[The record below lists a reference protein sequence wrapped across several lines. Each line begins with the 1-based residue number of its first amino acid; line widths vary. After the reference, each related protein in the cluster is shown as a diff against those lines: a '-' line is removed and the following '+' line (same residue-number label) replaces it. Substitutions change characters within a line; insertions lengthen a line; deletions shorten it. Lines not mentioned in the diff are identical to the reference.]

1 VAQSSSSQTVAAPP
15 GAPGND
21 TRWWAL
27 SSVEVARALGTNP
40 EQGLDGAE
48 VGKRQRQYGPNT
60 LTAQAPPSVWAVL
73 LEQLRDPM
81 NLMLVAVAVV
91 SVAIGQG
98 STAAI
103 VAFLVLVNVVIGTR
117 QELQARKSVDALA
130 TMQEPTSKVVRDGV
144 LVQIPASQLVPGDVV
159 ELEAGDIVPADGRLV
174 RTATMETQ
182 EAALTGESAPIGK
195 ATEPL
200 ADDEVPLGD
209 RDNMAFQNTAVTRGT
224 GTLLVTSTGMST
236 QIGHIATLLSSVEK
250 TKSPLQKELDSLT
263 KVLGAIAWSAV
274 ALIVVI
280 GLVRGDSI
288 GDLLFLATAVA
299 ISAIPTGLPT
309 FVQAML
315 AFGAKQLAAA
325 KAIVANLSD
334 VETLGATSAI
344 NSDKTGT
351 LTLNQMTVTALWLGG
366 RHYTVEGAG
375 YDKTGRILGPVGAE
389 VPDLTPLA
397 YGLCL
402 ASDATVSDAGDVVGD
417 PTEAALVVLAAKL
430 GVDAAE
436 SRRTWPRVAVVPFD
450 SAYKFMATA
459 HWMPWR
465 GEHSLVE
472 VVKGGPDVVLQ
483 RCTRALAAPGQF
495 VGIEQMRADIDA
507 EQERLAKSGL
517 RTLAFAVRIL
527 TPKDEAPLVADPMS
541 YVQDLVFVGMVGI
554 VDPLRPTAK
563 VAVEIAHKAGI
574 SVRMITGDHAVTAGA
589 IGHDLGLP
597 GGAISGA
604 ELARLTDDEL
614 LARLP
619 NLHVFGRVTPE
630 DKLRLVQ
637 LMQKQGLVVAMTG
650 DAVNDAAAIKQ
661 ADIGV
666 AMGSGSEVTKQAAR
680 LVLTDDN
687 FSTLVHAVELGRSI
701 YQKITAY
708 IRFQMSQLIGLVTL
722 FLVASITDLNDG
734 VALTPMMVLFLNF
747 FVCVA
752 PVIAIMLD
760 PVGPEIMNRPPRDP
774 KQGIS
779 NRHAISRWVLYG
791 LVLMLATL
799 VPLLFGPDELSSTE
813 PSVSMT
819 MAFVVMG
826 LGSTFSGL
834 VLRREPESGFAP
846 PLLSAVKV
854 LAIPALLM
862 WLATELD
869 FLQQWLTTQELNGGQ
884 WAVAL
889 LLALALPIVA
899 EIDKWFMR
907 RRLPA
912 APTLTTQEAVSPVR
926 ARNEMPAE
934 GAAVAAPVQRGA
946 TTAPTP
952 VVTQEQTTA

>member
-1 VAQSSSSQTVAAPP
+1 MTQSTQAPVQTGTA
-15 GAPGND
+15 D
-21 TRWWAL
+21 ETRWWAL
-27 SSVEVARALGTNP
+27 SSPEVARALGTDP
-40 EQGLDGAE
+40 ATGLATNE
-48 VGKRQRQYGPNT
+48 VGLRQRQYGPNT
-60 LTAQAPPSVWAVL
+60 LTAQAPPSVWSVVL
-73 LEQLRDPM
+73 AQLRDPM
-81 NLMLVAVAVV
+81 NLMLIAVAVV
-91 SVAIGQG
+91 SVVIGQF

-103 VAFLVLVNVVIGTR
+103 VGFLVLINVVIGTR
-117 QELQARKSVDALA
+117 QEMQARKSVDALA
-130 TMQEPTSKVVRDGV
+130 TMQEPMSKVRRDGAV
-144 LVQIPASQLVPGDVV
+144 ALVPAHELVPGDVV

-195 ATEPL
+195 ATETL
-200 ADDEVPLGD
+200 ADEDVPLGD
-209 RDNMAFQNTAVTRGT
+209 RANMAFQNTAVTRGT
-224 GTLLVTSTGMST
+224 GTLLVTATGMTT

-250 TKSPLQKELDSLT
+250 TKSPLQRELDALT

-280 GLVRGDSI
+280 GVLRGDPI

-315 AFGAKQLAAA
+315 AYGAKQLAAA
-325 KAIVANLSD
+325 KAIVANLAD

-351 LTLNQMTVTALWLGG
+351 LTLNEMTVTALWLGG
-366 RHYTVEGAG
+366 QHYTVEGAG
-375 YDKTGRILGPVGAE
+375 YAKQGRILSPAGAA

-402 ASDATVSDAGDVVGD
+402 ASDALVSDEGAVVGD

-430 GVDAAE
+430 GVDAEE
-436 SRRTWPRVAVVPFD
+436 SRRTYPRVAEVPFD

-465 GEHSLVE
+465 DQPRVLIE

-483 RCTRALAAPGQF
+483 RCTQALAAPGRF
-495 VGIEQMRADIDA
+495 VDIAELRPAIDA
-507 EQERLAKSGL
+507 EQDRLAHAGL

-527 TPKDEAPLVADPMS
+527 TPADEAGIVADPMA
-541 YVQDLVFVGMVGI
+541 YVEQLVFVGMVGI
-554 VDPLRPTAK
+554 MDPLRPSAK
-563 VAVEIAHKAGI
+563 VSVEIAHRAGI
-574 SVRMITGDHAVTAGA
+574 DVRMITGDHAVTASA
-589 IGHDLGLP
+589 IGADLGLP
-597 GGAISGA
+597 SGAISGA
-604 ELARLTDDEL
+604 ELARMTDDEL

-619 NLHVFGRVTPE
+619 DLHVFGRVTPE

-637 LMQKQGLVVAMTG
+637 LMQRQGLVVAMTG

-708 IRFQMSQLIGLVTL
+708 IRFQMSQLIGLVLL
-722 FLVASITDLNDG
+722 FLLATIADVNGG

-752 PVIAIMLD
+752 PVVAIMLD
-760 PVGPEIMNRPPRDP
+760 PVGPEIMSRPPRDP
-774 KQGIS
+774 KQGIG

-791 LVLMLATL
+791 VVLCLATA
-799 VPLLFGPDELSSTE
+799 VPLVAGPDELSTEE
-813 PSVSMT
+813 PSASMT

-826 LGSTFSGL
+826 LGSTLSGL
-834 VLRREPESGFAP
+834 VLRREPESGLLP
-846 PLLSAVKV
+846 PVLSAVKV
-854 LAIPALLM
+854 LTIPVLLVV
-862 WLATELD
+862 LATELD
-869 FLQQWLTTQELNGGQ
+869 FLQGWLTTQSLSNGQ
-884 WAVAL
+884 WFAAIGLAL
-889 LLALALPIVA
+889 LLPVVA
-899 EIDKWFMR
+899 EIDKALMR
-907 RRLPA
+907 RRRTTPA
-912 APTLTTQEAVSPVR
+912 PLTPEEALSPVR
-926 ARNEMPAE
+926 AR
-934 GAAVAAPVQRGA
+934 AAA
-946 TTAPTP
+946 
-952 VVTQEQTTA
+952 

>member
-1 VAQSSSSQTVAAPP
+1 MTQSTQAPAAP
-15 GAPGND
+15 GTSGND

-27 SSVEVARALGTNP
+27 SADEVARALGTDP
-40 EQGLDGAE
+40 RTGLSGGE
-48 VGKRQRQYGPNT
+48 VGMRQRQYGPNT
-60 LTAQAPPSVWAVL
+60 LTAQAPPSVWSVL
-73 LEQLRDPM
+73 LGQLRDPM

-91 SVAIGQG
+91 SLVIGQF

-103 VAFLVLVNVVIGTR
+103 VGFLVLLNVVIGTR
-117 QELQARKSVDALA
+117 QEMQARKSVDALA
-130 TMQEPTSKVVRDGV
+130 TMQEPMSKVRREGAVA
-144 LVQIPASQLVPGDVV
+144 LVPAHELVPGDVV

-195 ATEPL
+195 ATDPL
-200 ADDEVPLGD
+200 ADEDVPLGD
-209 RDNMAFQNTAVTRGT
+209 RANMAFQNTAVTRGT
-224 GTLLVTSTGMST
+224 GTLLVTATGMTT

-250 TKSPLQKELDSLT
+250 TKSPLQRELDALT

-280 GLVRGDSI
+280 GVLRGDPI

-315 AFGAKQLAAA
+315 AYGAKQLAAA
-325 KAIVANLSD
+325 KAIVANLAD

-351 LTLNQMTVTALWLGG
+351 LTLNEMTVTALWLGG

-375 YDKTGRILGPVGAE
+375 YAKTGRILSPAGAE

-402 ASDATVSDAGDVVGD
+402 ASDALVSDAGDVVGD

-430 GVDAAE
+430 GVDAEE
-436 SRRTWPRVAVVPFD
+436 SRRTYPRVAEVPFD

-465 GEHSLVE
+465 DQPRVLIE

-483 RCTRALAAPGQF
+483 RCTHALAAPGRF
-495 VGIEQMRADIDA
+495 VDIAELRPAIDA
-507 EQERLAKSGL
+507 EQDRLAQSGL

-527 TPKDEAPLVADPMS
+527 TPADEAGLVADPMA
-541 YVQDLVFVGMVGI
+541 YVQQLVFVGMVGI
-554 VDPLRPTAK
+554 MDPLRPSAK
-563 VAVEIAHKAGI
+563 VSVEIAHRAGI
-574 SVRMITGDHAVTAGA
+574 DVRMITGDHAVTASA
-589 IGHDLGLP
+589 IGSDLGLP
-597 GGAISGA
+597 PGAISGA
-604 ELARLTDDEL
+604 ELARMTDDEL

-619 NLHVFGRVTPE
+619 DLHVFGRVTPE

-637 LMQKQGLVVAMTG
+637 LMQRQGLVVAMTG

-708 IRFQMSQLIGLVTL
+708 IRFQMSQLIGLVLL
-722 FLVASITDLNDG
+722 FLLATIADVNGG

-760 PVGPEIMNRPPRDP
+760 PVGPEIMSRPPRDP
-774 KQGIS
+774 KQGIG

-791 LVLMLATL
+791 VVLCLATA
-799 VPLLFGPDELSSTE
+799 VPLVAGPDELSTDA
-813 PSVSMT
+813 PSASMT

-826 LGSTFSGL
+826 LGSTLSGL
-834 VLRREPESGFAP
+834 VLRREPESGLLP
-846 PLLSAVKV
+846 PVLSAVKV
-854 LAIPALLM
+854 LTVPVLLVV
-862 WLATELD
+862 LATELD
-869 FLQQWLTTQELNGGQ
+869 FLQGWLTTQSLTSPQ
-884 WAVAL
+884 WFAAIGLAL
-889 LLALALPIVA
+889 LLPVVA
-899 EIDKWFMR
+899 EVDKAFMR
-907 RRLPA
+907 RRRATPA
-912 APTLTTQEAVSPVR
+912 PLTPQEAVSPVR
-926 ARNEMPAE
+926 ARTTD
-934 GAAVAAPVQRGA
+934 VA
-946 TTAPTP
+946 
-952 VVTQEQTTA
+952 

>member
-1 VAQSSSSQTVAAPP
+1 MAQTTSAPAVQGAA
-15 GAPGND
+15 GSE

-27 SSVEVARALGTNP
+27 STDEAARALGTAP
-40 EQGLDGAE
+40 ATGLTAAE
-48 VGKRQRQYGPNT
+48 AGLRQRQYGPNT
-60 LTAQAPPSVWAVL
+60 LTAQAPPSVWSVL
-73 LEQLRDPM
+73 LGQVRDPM

-91 SVAIGQG
+91 SIAIGQV

-103 VAFLVLVNVVIGTR
+103 VGFLVLLNVVIGTR
-117 QELQARKSVDALA
+117 QEMQARKSVDALA
-130 TMQEPTSKVVRDGV
+130 TMQEPTSKVRRDGAV
-144 LVQIPASQLVPGDVV
+144 SLVPASQLVPGDVV
-159 ELEAGDIVPADGRLV
+159 ELEAGDIVPADGRLA

-195 ATEPL
+195 STEAL
-200 ADDEVPLGD
+200 ADEDVPLGD
-209 RDNMAFQNTAVTRGT
+209 RTNMAFQNTAVTRGT
-224 GTLLVTSTGMST
+224 GTLLVTSTGMTT

-250 TKSPLQKELDSLT
+250 TRSPLQRELDALT

-280 GLVRGDSI
+280 GVLRGDPV

-315 AFGAKQLAAA
+315 AYGAKQLAAA

-351 LTLNQMTVTALWLGG
+351 LTLNEMTVTALWLGG

-375 YDKTGRILGPVGAE
+375 YAKTGRVLAAAGAE

-402 ASDATVSDAGDVVGD
+402 ASDALVSDAGDVVGD

-430 GVDAAE
+430 GVDAEE
-436 SRRTWPRVAVVPFD
+436 SRREYPRVAEVPFD

-465 GEHSLVE
+465 GQRSLVE
-472 VVKGGPDVVLQ
+472 VVKGGPDVVLD
-483 RCTRALAAPGQF
+483 RCTHVLAAPGEF
-495 VGIEQMRADIDA
+495 VDLAVLREQIDA
-507 EQERLAKSGL
+507 EQDRLAHAGL
-517 RTLAFAVRIL
+517 RTLAFAVRVL
-527 TPKDEAPLVADPMS
+527 TPADEPGLVADPMA
-541 YVQDLVFVGMVGI
+541 YVERLVFVGMVGI
-554 VDPLRPTAK
+554 VDPLRPSAK
-563 VAVEIAHKAGI
+563 VSVEIAHRAGI
-574 SVRMITGDHAVTAGA
+574 DVRMITGDHAVTASA
-589 IGHDLGLP
+589 IGTDLGLP
-597 GGAISGA
+597 PGAISGA

-619 NLHVFGRVTPE
+619 DLHVFGRVTPE

-637 LMQKQGLVVAMTG
+637 LMQRQGLVVAMTG

-708 IRFQMSQLIGLVTL
+708 IRFQMSQLIGLVLL
-722 FLVASITDLNDG
+722 FLLATIVDLNDG

-752 PVIAIMLD
+752 PVVAIMLD
-760 PVGPEIMNRPPRDP
+760 PVGPEIMSRPPRDP
-774 KQGIS
+774 KQGIG

-791 LVLMLATL
+791 VVLCVATA
-799 VPLLFGPDELSSTE
+799 VPLVAGPDALSTTE
-813 PSVSMT
+813 PSASMT

-826 LGSTFSGL
+826 LGSTLSGL
-834 VLRREPESGFAP
+834 VLRREPESGLLP
-846 PLLSAVKV
+846 PVLSAVKV
-854 LAIPALLM
+854 LTIPVVLVV
-862 WLATELD
+862 LATELD
-869 FLQQWLTTQELNGGQ
+869 FLQRWLTTQSLTGEQ
-884 WAVAL
+884 WLAAL
-889 LLALALPIVA
+889 GLALALPVVA
-899 EIDKWFMR
+899 ELDKALMR
-907 RRLPA
+907 RRRATPA
-912 APTLTTQEAVSPVR
+912 AQLSPQEAVSPVR
-926 ARNEMPAE
+926 GRATAPATPT
-934 GAAVAAPVQRGA
+934 VAA
-946 TTAPTP
+946 TTEAGP
-952 VVTQEQTTA
+952 AAAA

>member
-1 VAQSSSSQTVAAPP
+1 MAPQTPAQAGS
-15 GAPGND
+15 GRD

-27 SSVEVARALGTNP
+27 PTEEVARALGTP
-40 EQGLDGAE
+40 PGTGLSAAE
-48 VGKRQRQYGPNT
+48 VGARQRQYGPNT

-73 LEQLRDPM
+73 LGQLSDPM

-91 SVAIGQG
+91 SIVIGQG

-117 QELQARKSVDALA
+117 QEMQARRSVDALA
-130 TMQEPTSKVVRDGV
+130 TMQEPTSRVVRDGEV
-144 LVQIPASQLVPGDVV
+144 ALVPARELVPGDFV
-159 ELEAGDIVPADGRLV
+159 ELEAGDVVPADGRLL

-195 ATEPL
+195 ATDTL
-200 ADDEVPLGD
+200 ADEDVPLGD
-209 RDNMAFQNTAVTRGT
+209 RTNMAFQNTAVTRGT
-224 GTLLVTSTGMST
+224 GKLVTATGMST
-236 QIGHIATLLSSVEK
+236 QIGHIATLLSTVEK
-250 TKSPLQKELDSLT
+250 TKSPLQRELDALT
-263 KVLGAIAWSAV
+263 RVLGVIAWSAV
-274 ALIVVI
+274 ALIVLI
-280 GLVRGDSI
+280 GVLRGDDVT
-288 GDLLFLATAVA
+288 DLLFLATAVA

-315 AFGAKQLAAA
+315 AYGAKQLAAA
-325 KAIVANLSD
+325 KAIVANLGD

-351 LTLNQMTVTALWLGG
+351 LTLNQMTVTALWIGG
-366 RHYTVEGAG
+366 LHYSVEGAG
-375 YDKTGRILGPVGAE
+375 YATTGRVLAPAGTE
-389 VPDLTPLA
+389 LPDLTPLA

-402 ASDATVSDAGDVVGD
+402 ASDATVSDAGDVIGD

-436 SRRTWPRVAVVPFD
+436 SRRTYPRVAEVPFD

-465 GEHSLVE
+465 GERRLVE

-483 RCTRALAAPGQF
+483 RCTHALAAPGTF
-495 VGIEQMRADIDA
+495 VRIAELRADIDA
-507 EQERLAKSGL
+507 EQDRLATAGL
-517 RTLAFAVRIL
+517 RTLAFAVRVL
-527 TPKDEAPLVADPMS
+527 TPQDEAALVADPMS
-541 YVQDLVFVGMVGI
+541 AVEQLVFVGMVGI
-554 VDPLRPTAK
+554 MDPLRPSAK
-563 VAVEIAHKAGI
+563 VSVEIAHRAGI
-574 SVRMITGDHAVTAGA
+574 DVRMITGDHAVTAAA
-589 IGHDLGLP
+589 IGSDLGLAA
-597 GGAISGA
+597 GAISGA
-604 ELARLTDDEL
+604 ELARMSDEEL
-614 LARLP
+614 IARLP
-619 NLHVFGRVTPE
+619 DLHVFGRVTPE

-637 LMQKQGLVVAMTG
+637 LMQGQGLVVAMTG

-708 IRFQMSQLIGLVTL
+708 IRFQMSQLIGLVLL
-722 FLVASITDLNDG
+722 FLAATIADLNDG

-774 KQGIS
+774 TQGIG
-779 NRHAISRWVLYG
+779 NRHAIGRWLLYG
-791 LVLMLATL
+791 VVLFLATA
-799 VPLLFGPDELSSTE
+799 VPLVAGSDELSATE
-813 PSVSMT
+813 ASASMT

-826 LGSTFSGL
+826 LGSTLSGL
-834 VLRREPESGFAP
+834 VLRREPESGLLP
-846 PLLSAVKV
+846 PILTAVKV
-854 LAIPALLM
+854 LSVPAVLVV
-862 WLATELD
+862 LATELD
-869 FLQQWLTTQELNGGQ
+869 FLQRWLTTQPLTGGQ
-884 WAVAL
+884 WLAAIGLAL
-889 LLALALPIVA
+889 LLPVVA
-899 EIDKWFMR
+899 ELDKLLMR
-907 RRLPA
+907 RRGA
-912 APTLTTQEAVSPVR
+912 IGRTLTPAEAVSPVR
-926 ARNEMPAE
+926 ARDH
-934 GAAVAAPVQRGA
+934 GTAV
-946 TTAPTP
+946 
-952 VVTQEQTTA
+952 